1 MSLLGTNIIQDKKHP
16 CPVSQIR
23 TPVGEG
29 VNTVVNFEWHRLIFL
44 LTHQLFNII
53 LVKLDVYTDS
63 SNKDD
68 LDLDD
73 VVRVV
78 CCSMVSGRKV

>member
-1 MSLLGTNIIQDKKHP
+1 MSQK
-16 CPVSQIR
+16 R

-29 VNTVVNFEWHRLIFL
+29 GNTVVNFVWHWWIFL
-44 LTHQLFNII
+44 LTHQLFII
-53 LVKLDVYTDS
+53 MLVKLDVYTHS
-63 SNKDD
+63 SNKGD